1 MRNYQKEIVKCIFG
15 LIGLLIFSVL
25 IYNFKSLDMLE
36 KICVCAFYTYL
47 GYLFISSFVYIFKF
61 IVYKDTALISDY
73 EVENIKKYNKM
84 GEYFKNRVVVKYKN
98 KVIKSNWSI
107 NFKEKTKEKMF
118 VECKTNG
125 SCIIIV

>member
-1 MRNYQKEIVKCIFG
+1 MQNYQKEIVKCIFG

-61 IVYKDTALISDY
+61 VVYKDTALISDY

>member
-25 IYNFKSLDMLE
+25 IYNFKSIDMLE

-47 GYLFISSFVYIFKF
+47 GYLFISSLVYILKF

-73 EVENIKKYNKM
+73 EIENIKKYNKM